1 MLFREFRRNYLAV
14 TCFRLCVFTQPD
26 NSTQPANNKDCV
38 GDCLDSFTVDYRT
51 DKHVDDVLDLYALNA
66 QLVHVSHNS
75 AYNMIDCT
83 VTVDI
88 NHPLFK
94 FSRWGEK

>member
-1 MLFREFRRNYLAV
+1 MLFREFRQQYLAA
-14 TCFRLCVFTQPD
+14 TKFRLCVFTQPV
-26 NSTQPANNKDCV
+26 NTKDCV
-38 GDCLDSFTVDYRT
+38 GDCLDSFTVDYCKDERI
-51 DKHVDDVLDLYALNA
+51 DDVLDLYALNA

-88 NHPLFK
+88 NHPLFRY
-94 FSRWGEK
+94 SRWGE